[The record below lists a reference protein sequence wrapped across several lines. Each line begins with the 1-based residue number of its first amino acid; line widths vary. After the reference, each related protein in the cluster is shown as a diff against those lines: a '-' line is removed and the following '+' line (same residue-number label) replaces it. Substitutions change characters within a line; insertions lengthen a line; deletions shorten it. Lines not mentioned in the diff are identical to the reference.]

1 MRASHVRQ
9 GVRWAAVA
17 VHVVVI
23 GALVAMTIPSFE
35 YITRQLRSEYSPPDY
50 WLYPIL
56 VLVTLALAASVTFA
70 LIRWIRG
77 SRRALVGV
85 DIAVFVASWTVLT
98 LFAFSNAVPIV
109 TWVLSPL
116 APFLAWRA
124 PRDAA
129 EKQTPAGG

>member
-9 GVRWAAVA
+9 GVRWATIA

-23 GALVAMTIPSFE
+23 GALVAMTIPSFG

-50 WLYPIL
+50 WLYPVL
-56 VLVTLALAASVTFA
+56 VLVTLALAASVSFA

-85 DIAVFVASWTVLT
+85 DIAVSVASWTVLT
-98 LFAFSNAVPIV
+98 IFVFSNPVPIV
-109 TWVLSPL
+109 TAALSPVAL
-116 APFLAWRA
+116 LMAWRA
-124 PRDAA
+124 PQARTRESAF
-129 EKQTPAGG
+129 